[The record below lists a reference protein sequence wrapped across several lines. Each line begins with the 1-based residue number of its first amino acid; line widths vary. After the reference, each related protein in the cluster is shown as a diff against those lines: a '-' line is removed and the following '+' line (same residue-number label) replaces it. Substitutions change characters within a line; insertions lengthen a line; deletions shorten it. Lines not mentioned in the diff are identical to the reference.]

1 MQRLQSSA
9 KASLKNK
16 TNSMIISL
24 SGVALAGKDEVAKMI
39 KNYDNRFQIKG
50 FSQKLKEIA
59 VSLTGIPYEHWEDQ
73 SFKKK
78 KLEGWDMDAR
88 TFMQKLGTEAIRNGL
103 HPDAWVMALMS
114 EFRQGDYWVV
124 KDCRFAN
131 EYEMM
136 LTYDAATVQV
146 IRPGYRE
153 VNDHI
158 SERSLHGVC
167 FDHYIMNEGSLQDLE
182 DNVHKLMSDIGL

>member
-1 MQRLQSSA
+1 MSFA
-9 KASLKNK
+9 KQLFTKK
-16 TNSMIISL
+16 LTSMIISL

-59 VSLTGIPYEHWEDQ
+59 VSLTGIPYEYWEDQ

-78 KLEGWDMDAR
+78 NLEGWGMDAR

-136 LTYDAATVQV
+136 LSYDAVTVQV
-146 IRPGYRE
+146 IRPGYKE

-158 SERSLHGVC
+158 SERSLHDVC
-167 FDHYIMNEGSLQDLE
+167 FDHCIMNDGSLQDLE
-182 DNVHKLMSDIGL
+182 DNVHKLMLNIGL

>member
-1 MQRLQSSA
+1 
-9 KASLKNK
+9 
-16 TNSMIISL
+16 MIISL

-78 KLEGWDMDAR
+78 RLEGWDMDAR
-88 TFMQKLGTEAIRNGL
+88 TFMQKLGTEAVRNGL
-103 HPDAWVMALMS
+103 HPDAWVMAMMS

-124 KDCRFAN
+124 KDCRFSN
-131 EYEMM
+131 EYDTMISYGA
-136 LTYDAATVQV
+136 TTVQV

-167 FDHYIMNEGSLQDLE
+167 FDHYIMNEGSLADLE
-182 DNVHKLMSDIGL
+182 DNVHQLMSNIGL